1 MAWLLTN
8 SKKPY
13 IEASKTDVLTTWRRF
28 GFVPPSELKLKA
40 RQAQPVQSKGKQ

>member
-1 MAWLLTN
+1 MSWLLTN
-8 SKKPY
+8 PKKPY

-40 RQAQPVQSKGKQ
+40 RQEVKNEKPNKG

>member
-28 GFVPPSELKLKA
+28 GFVPPSELKLKT
-40 RQAQPVQSKGKQ
+40 RQEVKNEKPNKG